1 MWRRLNVWMVVT
13 VTAAGAAAITMTSLA
28 DRDSRAEPRVTT
40 RTLPVVPQRRILR
53 SEVNLG
59 RSVRGRPI
67 RAIVLGDPSATSPVL
82 VVGCIHG
89 NETAGI
95 AVADRLASGPPPRR
109 SAIWI
114 IPDLNPDGVAAGT
127 RQNARHVDLNRN
139 FPFGWRPL
147 GHPGDQQ
154 YAGPRALSE
163 PESRLARTLI
173 LRLRPRLTIWFH
185 QPLAITDRSGGDAR
199 IEARFAALSRL
210 PLTRLPR
217 YPGSVATW
225 ENHQR
230 WAGTAFV
237 VELPPLRPTE
247 SAVARYADAVRQ
259 FANEVN

>member
-1 MWRRLNVWMVVT
+1 MWRRRSVSLVA
-13 VTAAGAAAITMTSLA
+13 TASADIVMTSLEGC
-28 DRDSRAEPRVTT
+28 SGSAEPPVTA

-53 SEVNLG
+53 SVVTLG

-67 RAIVLGDPSATSPVL
+67 RAIVLGDPNAARPLL

-95 AVADRLASGPPPRR
+95 AVADRLAGGPPPRG

-114 IPDLNPDGVAAGT
+114 IRDLNPDGVAAGT
-127 RQNARHVDLNRN
+127 RQNAHHVDLNRN

-185 QPLAITDRSGGDAR
+185 QPQAVTDRSGGDAR

-225 ENHQR
+225 ENQQP

-237 VELPPLRPTE
+237 DELPPGRPTQ
-247 SAVARYADAVRQ
+247 SAAARYADAVRRV
-259 FANEVN
+259 ANEFN

>member
-1 MWRRLNVWMVVT
+1 V
-13 VTAAGAAAITMTSLA
+13 
-28 DRDSRAEPRVTT
+28 
-40 RTLPVVPQRRILR
+40 
-53 SEVNLG
+53 VNLG
-59 RSVRGRPI
+59 RSTRGRPI
-67 RAIVLGDPSATSPVL
+67 RAIVLGDPNAARPVL

-95 AVADRLASGPPPRR
+95 AVADRLAAGPPPSG

-114 IPDLNPDGVAAGT
+114 IRDLNPDGVAAGT
-127 RQNARHVDLNRN
+127 RQNAHHVDLNRN

-154 YAGPRALSE
+154 YAGPQALSE

-173 LRLRPRLTIWFH
+173 LHLRPRITIWFH
-185 QPLAITDRSGGDAR
+185 QPLDITDRSGGDAR

-210 PLTRLPR
+210 PLTRLRR

-230 WAGTAFV
+230 WGGTAFV
-237 VELPPLRPTE
+237 VELPPAHPRE
-247 SAVARYADAVRQ
+247 SAMARYADAVRQ
-259 FANEVN
+259 LANEFNKLDP

>member
-1 MWRRLNVWMVVT
+1 MAATASAAIVVSSLAGCSGSAEPS
-13 VTAAGAAAITMTSLA
+13 VTA
-28 DRDSRAEPRVTT
+28 RP
-40 RTLPVVPQRRILR
+40 LPVVPQRRMLR
-53 SEVNLG
+53 SVVSLG

-67 RAIVLGDPSATSPVL
+67 RAIVLGDPNAPHPVL

-89 NETAGI
+89 NEPAGI
-95 AVADRLASGPPPRR
+95 TVADRLAAGPAPRG

-114 IPDLNPDGVAAGT
+114 IRDLNPDGFAAGT
-127 RQNARHVDLNRN
+127 RQNAHHVDLNRN

-185 QPLAITDRSGGDAR
+185 QPQALTDRSGGDAR
-199 IEARFAALSRL
+199 IEARFAALSGL
-210 PLTRLPR
+210 PLRRLPR

-237 VELPPLRPTE
+237 VELPPGRPAQ
-247 SAVARYADAVRQ
+247 SAAARYADAVRQ
-259 FANEVN
+259 LANESD

>member
-1 MWRRLNVWMVVT
+1 MWRRRSVSVVVT
-13 VTAAGAAAITMTSLA
+13 ASAAIVMTSLA
-28 DRDSRAEPRVTT
+28 GCSGSAELPVTA
-40 RTLPVVPQRRILR
+40 RTLPFVPQRRILR
-53 SEVNLG
+53 SVVNLG
-59 RSVRGRPI
+59 RSTRGRPI
-67 RAIVLGDPSATSPVL
+67 RAIVLGDPNAARPVL

-95 AVADRLASGPPPRR
+95 AVADRLAAGPPPSG

-114 IPDLNPDGVAAGT
+114 IRDLNPDGVAAGT
-127 RQNARHVDLNRN
+127 RQNAHHVDLNRN

-154 YAGPRALSE
+154 YAGPRTLSE

-173 LRLRPRLTIWFH
+173 LRLRPRITIWFH
-185 QPLAITDRSGGDAR
+185 QPLDITDRSGGDVR

-210 PLTRLPR
+210 PLTRLRR

-230 WAGTAFV
+230 WGGTAFV
-237 VELPPLRPTE
+237 VELPPAHPRE
-247 SAVARYADAVRQ
+247 SAMARYADAVRQ
-259 FANEVN
+259 LANEFN

>member
-1 MWRRLNVWMVVT
+1 MAATASAAIVVSGLAGCSGSAEPS
-13 VTAAGAAAITMTSLA
+13 VTARS
-28 DRDSRAEPRVTT
+28 
-40 RTLPVVPQRRILR
+40 LPVVPQRRMLR
-53 SEVNLG
+53 SVVSLG

-67 RAIVLGDPSATSPVL
+67 RAIVLGDPNAPHPVL

-89 NETAGI
+89 NEPAGI
-95 AVADRLASGPPPRR
+95 TVADRLAAGPALRR

-114 IPDLNPDGVAAGT
+114 IRDLNPDGVEAGT
-127 RQNARHVDLNRN
+127 RQNAHHVDLNRN

-185 QPLAITDRSGGDAR
+185 QPQALTDRSGGDAR

-210 PLTRLPR
+210 PLRRLPR

-237 VELPPLRPTE
+237 VELPPGRPAQ
-247 SAVARYADAVRQ
+247 SAAARYADAVRQ
-259 FANEVN
+259 IANESH

>member
-1 MWRRLNVWMVVT
+1 MWRSRSVSVVAGASAAVVMTSVTGCSGTAEAPVT
-13 VTAAGAAAITMTSLA
+13 V
-28 DRDSRAEPRVTT
+28 RR
-40 RTLPVVPQRRILR
+40 LPVIPQRQILR
-53 SEVNLG
+53 SLVTLG

-67 RAIVLGDPSATSPVL
+67 RAIVLGDLHAPHPML

-95 AVADRLASGPPPRR
+95 AGADRLAAGPAPRR

-114 IPDLNPDGVAAGT
+114 IRDLNPDGVATGT
-127 RQNARHVDLNRN
+127 RQNAHHVDLNRN

-147 GHPGDQQ
+147 GQPGDQQ
-154 YAGPRALSE
+154 YAGPRPLSE
-163 PESRLARTLI
+163 PESRLAGTLI
-173 LRLRPRLTIWFH
+173 LRLRPRVTIWFH
-185 QPLAITDRSGGDAR
+185 QPEAVTDRSGGDAQ

-210 PLTRLPR
+210 PMRRLPR

-225 ENHQR
+225 QNHQR

-237 VELPPLRPTE
+237 VELPPGRPSE

-259 FANEVN
+259 LANEFN

>member
-1 MWRRLNVWMVVT
+1 MV
-13 VTAAGAAAITMTSLA
+13 MTSLA
-28 DRDSRAEPRVTT
+28 GCGGSAEPSVTARKLPTVAHRRV
-40 RTLPVVPQRRILR
+40 LR
-53 SEVNLG
+53 SVVTLG

-67 RAIVLGDPSATSPVL
+67 RAIVLGDPNAASPVL

-95 AVADRLASGPPPRR
+95 AVADRLAAGPPPRA

-114 IPDLNPDGVAAGT
+114 IRDLNPDGVAAGT
-127 RQNARHVDLNRN
+127 RQNAHDVDLNRN

-154 YAGPRALSE
+154 YAGPRPLSE
-163 PESRLARTLI
+163 PVSRLALTLI

-185 QPLAITDRSGGDAR
+185 QPLATTDRSGGDAR

-237 VELPPLRPTE
+237 VELPPGHPTQ
-247 SAVARYADAVRQ
+247 SAAARYADAVRQ
-259 FANEVN
+259 LANESY

>member
-1 MWRRLNVWMVVT
+1 MWRHRT
-13 VTAAGAAAITMTSLA
+13 VAVAAAAIVMTSVA
-28 DRDSRAEPRVTT
+28 GCGASAEPPITGRP
-40 RTLPVVPQRRILR
+40 LPVVAHPRILR
-53 SEVNLG
+53 SVLTLG

-67 RAIVLGDPSATSPVL
+67 RAIVLGDSDAPHPVL
-82 VVGCIHG
+82 VIGCIHG

-95 AVADRLASGPPPRR
+95 AVADRLAAGPAPRR

-114 IPDLNPDGVAAGT
+114 IRDLNPDGVAAGT
-127 RQNARHVDLNRN
+127 RQNAHHVDLNRN

-173 LRLRPRLTIWFH
+173 DRLRPRLTIWFH
-185 QPLAITDRSGGDAR
+185 QWLATTDQSGGDAR

-230 WAGTAFV
+230 WKGTAFV
-237 VELPPLRPTE
+237 VELPPAHLRE

-259 FANEVN
+259 LANEFN